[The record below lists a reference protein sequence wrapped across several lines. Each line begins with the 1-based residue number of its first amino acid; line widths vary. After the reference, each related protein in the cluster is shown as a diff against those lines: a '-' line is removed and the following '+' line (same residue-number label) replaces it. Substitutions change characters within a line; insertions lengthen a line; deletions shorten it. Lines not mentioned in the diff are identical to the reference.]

1 MKVDWKVVLPLAL
14 VVCVMVLY
22 FVRVK
27 PIEGLSRGTPSL
39 GFALRARDDKQSKGT
54 KEWTWYAARYPPA

>member
-27 PIEGLSRGTPSL
+27 PIEGYEPADAEYGYRGRRS
-39 GFALRARDDKQSKGT
+39 GERKKSWMYDV
-54 KEWTWYAARYPPA
+54 PPM